1 MKNNKNKIR
10 LDGKKKLVAFTKTME
25 TDMHSFLRD
34 KNIESESELI
44 RQAVGNYIYSDY
56 TDETLKLQ
64 GMKKIQTQIEENRD
78 MIDIIFKFLEKIHIN
93 LLAYLPELDPQVVDS
108 AFLSATHRN
117 DKVIKSLRGSLKN
130 DPPFFERL
138 LSTYYTEAA
147 GAKEADDG
155 KV

>member
-1 MKNNKNKIR
+1 MKNNKNKTR

-25 TDMHSFLRD
+25 IDMHSFMRD

-64 GMKKIQTQIEENRD
+64 GMKKIQAQNEEIRD
-78 MIDIIFKFLEKIHIN
+78 MIDILFKFLERVHVS
-93 LLAYLPELDPQVVDS
+93 LLAYHPEIDQQLVDS
-108 AFLSATHRN
+108 AYISATHRN
-117 DKVIKSLRGSLKN
+117 DKVIKALRGSLKN

-138 LSTYYTEAA
+138 LSTYFTET
-147 GAKEADDG
+147 KEINNG
-155 KV
+155 

>member
-1 MKNNKNKIR
+1 MKNNKNKTR

-25 TDMHSFLRD
+25 IDMHSFMRD

-64 GMKKIQTQIEENRD
+64 GVKKIQAQNEEIRD
-78 MIDIIFKFLEKIHIN
+78 MVDILFKFLEHVHIS
-93 LLAYLPELDPQVVDS
+93 LLAYHPEIDQQLVDS
-108 AFLSATHRN
+108 AYISATHRN
-117 DKVIKSLRGSLKN
+117 DKVIKALRGSLKN

-138 LSTYYTEAA
+138 LSTYFTET
-147 GAKEADDG
+147 KEANNG
-155 KV
+155 